1 MSITTINW
9 YLLFNN
15 LFTLLYF
22 RFMIDEKSSKVS
34 NVLMIEIFSTGSDQ
48 NVTANKE
55 MISRRAVTALC

>member
-48 NVTANKE
+48 NVTVNKE